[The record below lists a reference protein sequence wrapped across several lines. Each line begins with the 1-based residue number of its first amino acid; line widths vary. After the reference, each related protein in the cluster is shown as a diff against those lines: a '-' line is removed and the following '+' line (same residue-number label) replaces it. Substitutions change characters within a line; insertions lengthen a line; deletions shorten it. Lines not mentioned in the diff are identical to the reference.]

1 MLRDALLVSGRIIWA
16 LRTGNQL
23 VGRLKR
29 VPYDPADREDPWE
42 VGREALV
49 VYGTCAAPN
58 TMVAEV
64 DTRGNLLI
72 HELVAREQPHESD
85 RWPL

>member
-29 VPYDPADREDPWE
+29 VPYDPGDRQDPWE

-49 VYGTCAAPN
+49 VYGVCAAPN

-64 DTRGNLLI
+64 DLRGNLLI
-72 HELVAREQPHESD
+72 HELVARDKPVESE